1 MKRGSVKS
9 HVEYEKVSDFIE
21 HFNLC
26 EFLECLSTSEHM
38 NTLFVTIYLLSFS
51 LEYSQH
57 ILKNHRSSLKQV
69 FDDKN
74 IVNSYQL
81 FNRQFRRKQLVG
93 KLL

>member
-1 MKRGSVKS
+1 
-9 HVEYEKVSDFIE
+9 
-21 HFNLC
+21 
-26 EFLECLSTSEHM
+26 M
-38 NTLFVTIYLLSFS
+38 NTWFVTIYLLSFS

-57 ILKNHRSSLKQV
+57 ILKDHRSSLKQV

-93 KLL
+93 KLLWTVMRVFKRIKLLLL